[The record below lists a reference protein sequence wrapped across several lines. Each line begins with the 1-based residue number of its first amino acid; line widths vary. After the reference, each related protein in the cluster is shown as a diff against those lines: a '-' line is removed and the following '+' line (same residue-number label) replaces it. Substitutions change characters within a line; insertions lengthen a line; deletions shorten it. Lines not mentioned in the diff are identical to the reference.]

1 MKSITKDGAIKKA
14 VGWRIAAAGS
24 AALSALVARR
34 LVRMAWRASGH
45 DDAEDPDRRW
55 SEAFAWA
62 AAVGVG
68 TAVARVVA
76 VRGAARGW
84 ERATGEPPPG
94 VDGKH

>member
-1 MKSITKDGAIKKA
+1 MATKKILKVEKT
-14 VGWRIAAAGS
+14 VGWRIVAAGS

-34 LVRMAWRASGH
+34 LVQTAWRASGH
-45 DDAEDPDRRW
+45 RDAEDPDRRW
-55 SEAFAWA
+55 SEALAWA

-76 VRGAARGW
+76 IRGAAKGW

-94 VDGKH
+94 VEGKH